1 MTDYVSLEASK
12 THDLKTWPEPFEL
25 IITGRKLFEIRRN
38 DRNYEVGDLL
48 KLREFYPGQNKY
60 SGRHVTARV
69 LSIIEG
75 YGLMPGFVGMGIELV
90 YGSLIGNPCADAH
103 SRFVRDY
110 MEAIRRNTG
119 APRVALA
126 LVEKEFT
133 LRLFENGK
141 PEFGAQLTE
150 PGLRSIIQ
158 NRTAFV
164 LKQAKRHFL
173 GQADSDS

>member
-38 DRNYEVGDLL
+38 DRNYEVGDIL
-48 KLREFYPGQNKY
+48 KLREFYQGQNKY

-69 LSIIEG
+69 LSVIEG
-75 YGLMPGFVGMGIELV
+75 YGLMPGFVGLGIELV
-90 YGSLIGNPCADAH
+90 YGSLIDNPCADAH
-103 SRFVRDY
+103 TRFVRDY
-110 MEAIRRNTG
+110 LEAVRRDTG
-119 APRVALA
+119 ARRVVLG
-126 LVEKEFT
+126 LVGKELT

-150 PGLRSIIQ
+150 PSLRSIIK
-158 NRTAFV
+158 NGTAFV

-173 GQADSDS
+173 AKP